1 LSDTRA
7 QKEEDGERPEDRESL
22 ERLREILREMGSVAV
37 AFSGGVDST
46 LLLAVA
52 AEVLGEKAVAVTAV
66 SPTYLDEELE
76 CAKEFAKQRGIRHE
90 VVESNEL
97 TIPGFSENPADRCY
111 FCKSELFAKC
121 REVADRLGIEHVA
134 DATNKDD
141 LCDFR
146 PGMKAGDEACVK
158 RPLLDAGLGKER
170 IRRISR
176 AMGLPTWDKPALA
189 CLSSRFP
196 YGTKITE
203 ERIEQVAEAE
213 RALKE
218 LGFRQL
224 RVRYHGEVARVELD
238 PAEMDKMLD
247 TVMRRNVHDR
257 IKEAGFTYVALDLMG
272 YRTGSM
278 NEGILKARDKGG
290 SDE

>member
-7 QKEEDGERPEDRESL
+7 QEDEGRERPEDQEAL

-46 LLLAVA
+46 LLVAVA
-52 AEVLGEKAVAVTAV
+52 AEVLGERAMAITAI
-66 SPTYLDEELE
+66 SPTYLDEELQ

-97 TIPGFSENPADRCY
+97 TIPGFAENPTDRCY

-121 REVADRLGIEHVA
+121 REVADRLKIEHVA

-141 LCDFR
+141 LCDYR

-158 RPLLDAGLGKER
+158 RPLLDAGLGKDQ
-170 IRRISR
+170 IRRLSR

-196 YGTKITE
+196 YGTKITM

-218 LGFRQL
+218 LGFKQL

-238 PAEMDKMLD
+238 PVEMDKMLE
-247 TVMRRNVHDR
+247 TGMRQNVHDR
-257 IKEAGFTYVALDLMG
+257 IKGAGFSYVALDLMG

-278 NEGILKARDKGG
+278 NEGILKEHGKGG